1 VKRILVGTAAL
12 LLLGVVCLF
21 PVSCSKDREEKGSVE
36 KMTEKAGKDVAN
48 KLMAPIDKA
57 KAAKEMQEERDREA
71 AEKMP
76 AK

>member
-1 VKRILVGTAAL
+1 VKKMVVGIAAL

-21 PVSCSKDREEKGSVE
+21 PVSCSKDKEEKGSVE
-36 KMTEKAGKDVAN
+36 KITEKAGKDMAN
-48 KLMAPIDKA
+48 KIMAPIDKA

-71 AEKMP
+71 AEKVP

>member
-1 VKRILVGTAAL
+1 
-12 LLLGVVCLF
+12 
-21 PVSCSKDREEKGSVE
+21 
-36 KMTEKAGKDVAN
+36 MTEKAAKDVAN

>member
-1 VKRILVGTAAL
+1 MKKIVVGIVAS

-21 PVSCSKDREEKGSVE
+21 PVSCSKDKEEKGSVE
-36 KMTEKAGKDVAN
+36 KMTEKAAKDVAN

>member
-1 VKRILVGTAAL
+1 VKKMVVGIASL
-12 LLLGVVCLF
+12 LLVGVVCLF
-21 PVSCSKDREEKGSVE
+21 PVSCSKDKEEKGSIE

-48 KLMAPIDKA
+48 KIMAPIDKA
-57 KAAKEMQEERDREA
+57 KAAKEMQEARDREA